1 MGLIK
6 FFIYPILLFGSATYC
21 AFSLGP
27 KALPL
32 ASRNA
37 GRSIGMGYNYF
48 KVTLKFFTPEAE
60 HANQIV
66 NQYRKGSQ

>member
-1 MGLIK
+1 MGVIK
-6 FFIYPILLFGSATYC
+6 FLLYPLFFLGGATYT

-27 KALPL
+27 KVLPI

-48 KVTLKFFTPEAE
+48 KVTLRFFTPEAE
-60 HANQIV
+60 QANQMI
-66 NQYRKGSQ
+66 N

>member
-6 FFIYPILLFGSATYC
+6 FIVYPFMFLGGATYC

-27 KALPL
+27 KKLPL

-37 GRSIGMGYNYF
+37 GRAIGMGYNYF
-48 KVTLKFFTPEAE
+48 KVTLRFFTPEAE
-60 HANQIV
+60 HAN
-66 NQYRKGSQ
+66 